1 MNSPRRTLWGIES
14 ALEFIAALPED
25 QKVNALLHLLQNIL
39 CGLSAATLRRKRER
53 FVAQFAQCGCS
64 YEVCTAVQELVDL
77 HLAHRAQRKPVGSR
91 NPGSNSSKSRALPP
105 RF

>member
-1 MNSPRRTLWGIES
+1 MKSPRRSPWGVES
-14 ALEFIAALPED
+14 ALEVIAALPED

-39 CGLSAATLRRKRER
+39 SGLPAATLRRKRER
-53 FVAQFAQCGCS
+53 LVAQFSHCGCS

-77 HLAHRAQRKPVGSR
+77 HLAHQAKGEAKRSG
-91 NPGSNSSKSRALPP
+91 NPGSIPATSRALTP

>member
-1 MNSPRRTLWGIES
+1 MKSPRRTPWGIES
-14 ALEFIAALPED
+14 ALDFIAALPED
-25 QKVNALLHLLQNIL
+25 QKVDALLHLLQNIL
-39 CGLSAATLRRKRER
+39 SGLPAATLRRKRER

-77 HLAHRAQRKPVGSR
+77 HLAHQAKREPEGSR
-91 NPGSNSSKSRALPP
+91 SHGSARGKSRPLPP

>member
-1 MNSPRRTLWGIES
+1 M
-14 ALEFIAALPED
+14 AFIAALPED

-39 CGLSAATLRRKRER
+39 CGLPAATLRRKRER

-77 HLAHRAQRKPVGSR
+77 HLAHHAPREPGGSPSR
-91 NPGSNSSKSRALPP
+91 GSDPGKSRALPP